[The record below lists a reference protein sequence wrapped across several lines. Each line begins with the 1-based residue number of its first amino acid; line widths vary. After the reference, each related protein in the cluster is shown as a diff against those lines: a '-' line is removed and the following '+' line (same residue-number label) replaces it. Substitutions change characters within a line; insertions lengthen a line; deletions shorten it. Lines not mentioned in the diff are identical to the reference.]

1 MDFQSWDSGFE
12 QINEA
17 PAPVRKKDY
26 RILIAALLLA
36 ALTVVILISIG
47 HPKPA
52 LSAWDGCLCVEQ
64 NENGFTLQAA
74 DTMQP
79 ERYAVLLLRGE
90 NKKAQWISPAS
101 VLPGPEGK
109 LLQFNA
115 QQMSA
120 GDQIVPLAYR
130 PQENL
135 LLVGE
140 PQKWNRNQS
149 VTSPVTATPQPK
161 PANGPSIRLGAT
173 AVDGTGGR
181 MVQLEMHLEGLEPG
195 YTYNTGFMLAK
206 QGQNPQPSGERGYAW
221 GVTEADFSALVS
233 LSKQDVATEHMMVAY
248 VYVQTT
254 EEMIFSEPYLF
265 VPDKLNP
272 AVTPA
277 PTPTPTPTPGPTST
291 PTPAP
296 HYQFNSIVTPTP
308 TPTST
313 PTPKPRPLTPSAK
326 LFSICD
332 QSTRYY
338 YLQLNPSEKQCFSEM
353 YDGICAREAKIT
365 LSTSCSKP
373 EFLRVLDVLSY
384 DCPELLECF
393 EVDTYH
399 SLGDQVVYCNV
410 IYNLTTAEHNRIIS
424 RIQDIVNGVEAGRRG
439 DYEKEIALFAYIQK
453 NTVYDKTTAN
463 CANAIGTFMEGR
475 AKCAGYAQG
484 AMLGL
489 RCMGINSASV
499 TGFTFEDDGSLAD
512 IGHEW
517 LYVQIEGK
525 WYQCDP
531 TWDDPTWDDPDGG
544 FRFANDTFFY
554 LPYTNVTDDMMADE
568 RIINNFVWR
577 CTGFSQPK
585 CNSLSA
591 NYYQREGCFVAS
603 GTDPEAFLK
612 RAMVKASDS
621 GRDWCFLFFESV
633 DDYQAYVTDDTL
645 RDLEVNNS
653 DGDRLYLKH
662 WWRYDSGMLYVDQI
676 GEY

>member
-12 QINEA
+12 QLNDA
-17 PAPVRKKDY
+17 PAPAKKKDS
-26 RILIAALLLA
+26 RILIAALLLV

-52 LSAWDGCLCVEQ
+52 LSAWDGCLCIEQ
-64 NENGFTLQAA
+64 NENGFTLQAKDA
-74 DTMQP
+74 EQLKQFS
-79 ERYAVLLLRGE
+79 ALLLRGE
-90 NKKAQWISPAS
+90 NKEAQWINPAS
-101 VLPGPEGK
+101 VQAGPEGK

-120 GDQIVPLAYR
+120 GDLIIPLAYR
-130 PQENL
+130 SDENL

-140 PQKWNRNQS
+140 PQKWNKDQNAVQILI
-149 VTSPVTATPQPK
+149 ATPQPK
-161 PANGPSIRLGAT
+161 LTEGPSIRLEAT
-173 AVDGTGGR
+173 AVDGTGGCV
-181 MVQLEMHLEGLEPG
+181 VQLEMHLNGLEPG
-195 YTYNTGFMLAK
+195 YTYNTGFLLAK
-206 QGQNPQPSGERGYAW
+206 QGQNPQSAGERGYAW
-221 GVTEADFSALVS
+221 GVTEADFTVLVS
-233 LSKQDVATEHMMVAY
+233 LPLQDVPREHLVMAY

-272 AVTPA
+272 AVTP
-277 PTPTPTPTPGPTST
+277 PKPTRTPTPTPKST

-296 HYQFNSIVTPTP
+296 HYQFNITVTPTNAVKTPTP
-308 TPTST
+308 TAT
-313 PTPKPRPLTPSAK
+313 PTPQPLTPSAK

-338 YLQLNPSEKQCFSEM
+338 YLQLNAREKQCFSEM

-365 LSTSCSKP
+365 LTTPCSKP

-399 SLGDQVVYCNV
+399 SMGDQVVFCNV
-410 IYNLTTAEHNRIIS
+410 IYNLTVTEHNRIIS
-424 RIQDIVNGVEAGRRG
+424 HIQDVVSWTEAGRKG
-439 DYEKEIALFAYIQK
+439 EYEKEIALFAYIQK

-531 TWDDPTWDDPDGG
+531 TWDDPDGG
-544 FRFANDTFFY
+544 YIFGDGALLY
-554 LPYTNVTDDMMADE
+554 MPYTNVTDAMMADE

-585 CNSLSA
+585 CNSLAA

-603 GTDPEAFLK
+603 GADPMAFLK
-612 RAMVKASDS
+612 RAVVKASDS
-621 GRDWCFLFFESV
+621 GLEWCLLFFESPA
-633 DDYQAYVTDDTL
+633 DYDAFVAADEFK
-645 RDLEVNNS
+645 DLKVNNS

-662 WWRYDSGMLYVDQI
+662 WWRYDSDMLYIDQI